1 MAHVK
6 TDQHGFHRVHL
17 FRELHIVKISS
28 HLGVDLLQ
36 YVRSLGQIELVGVPS
51 CNDLA
56 GDLVLLV
63 QLLMLIVE
71 GLVSENHHKHLWML
85 QHSTFTHEKLNFFL
99 QFFDISLVV
108 KLNPVRLG
116 NSHSKFS
123 LRIHKVVVNRVS
135 SLEVVSAVTSC
146 SSRFLV
152 ADDPLLVYELNRLLD
167 F

>member
-17 FRELHIVKISS
+17 FRELHIIEISS

-85 QHSTFTHEKLNFFL
+85 
-99 QFFDISLVV
+99 
-108 KLNPVRLG
+108 
-116 NSHSKFS
+116 
-123 LRIHKVVVNRVS
+123 
-135 SLEVVSAVTSC
+135 
-146 SSRFLV
+146 
-152 ADDPLLVYELNRLLD
+152 
-167 F
+167 